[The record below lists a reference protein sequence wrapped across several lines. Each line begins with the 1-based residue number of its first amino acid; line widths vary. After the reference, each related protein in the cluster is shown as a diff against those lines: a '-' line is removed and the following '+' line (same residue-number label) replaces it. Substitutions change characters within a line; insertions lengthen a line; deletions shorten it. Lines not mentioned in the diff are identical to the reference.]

1 MKKEELI
8 KLGLDEETAKKV
20 EAASTEELKGYVEK
34 TKYSELETV
43 KNQLEESNKTVNK
56 QLEDLK
62 KNTGDAEALKA
73 EIQKMQDENKSKETE
88 YANNIKKLKVDNAVE
103 LALIEAK
110 AKNIKAVKA
119 LLNLEN
125 LEIGEDGKVKGLED
139 QIKNLTKDEGT
150 AFLFEAESKTE
161 TPKGTDPAGKSTKK
175 DIKDM
180 TYSEMEAYLAANP
193 GAKIN

>member
-62 KNTGDAEALKA
+62 KNTGDAETLKA
-73 EIQKMQDENKSKETE
+73 DIQKMQDENKSKETE

-103 LALIEAK
+103 LALIGAK

-150 AFLFEAESKTE
+150 AFLFEVESKTE

>member
-8 KLGLDEETAKKV
+8 ELGLDEETAKKV

-103 LALIEAK
+103 LALIGAK
-110 AKNIKAVKA
+110 AKNTKAVKA

>member
-34 TKYSELETV
+34 TKYSELETI

-73 EIQKMQDENKSKETE
+73 EIQKMQDENKNKETE

-103 LALIEAK
+103 LALIGAK
-110 AKNIKAVKA
+110 AKNTKAVKA

>member
-73 EIQKMQDENKSKETE
+73 EIQKMQDENKNKETE
-88 YANNIKKLKVDNAVE
+88 YTNNIKKLKVDNAVE
-103 LALIEAK
+103 LALIGAK
-110 AKNIKAVKA
+110 AKNTKAVKA

-175 DIKDM
+175 DTKDM

>member
-20 EAASTEELKGYVEK
+20 EAASNEELKGYVEK

-56 QLEDLK
+56 QLEELK

-88 YANNIKKLKVDNAVE
+88 YSNNIKKLKVDNAIE
-103 LALIEAK
+103 LALIGAK
-110 AKNIKAVKA
+110 AKNTKAVKA
-119 LLNLEN
+119 LLDLEN

-161 TPKGTDPAGKSTKK
+161 PPKGTEPAGKSTKK

>member
-73 EIQKMQDENKSKETE
+73 EIQKMQDENKNKETE
-88 YANNIKKLKVDNAVE
+88 YTNNIKKLKVDNAVE
-103 LALIEAK
+103 LALIGAK
-110 AKNIKAVKA
+110 AKNTKAVKA

-161 TPKGTDPAGKSTKK
+161 TLKGTDLAGKSTKK

>member
-34 TKYSELETV
+34 TKYSELETI
-43 KNQLEESNKTVNK
+43 KKQLEESNKTVNK

-73 EIQKMQDENKSKETE
+73 EIQKIQDENKNKETE
-88 YANNIKKLKVDNAVE
+88 YTNNIKKLKVDNAVE
-103 LALIEAK
+103 LALIGAK
-110 AKNIKAVKA
+110 AKNTKAVKA

>member
-103 LALIEAK
+103 LALIGAK

-125 LEIGEDGKVKGLED
+125 LEIGEDGKVKGLKD

>member
-1 MKKEELI
+1 VKKEELI

-34 TKYSELETV
+34 TKYSELETI
-43 KNQLEESNKTVNK
+43 KKQLEESNKTVNK

-73 EIQKMQDENKSKETE
+73 EIQKIQDENKNKETE
-88 YANNIKKLKVDNAVE
+88 YTNNIKKLKVDNAVE
-103 LALIEAK
+103 LALIGAK
-110 AKNIKAVKA
+110 AKNTKAVKA

>member
-34 TKYSELETV
+34 TKYSELETI

-73 EIQKMQDENKSKETE
+73 EIQKIQDENKNKETE
-88 YANNIKKLKVDNAVE
+88 YINNIKKLKVDNAVE
-103 LALIEAK
+103 LALIGAK
-110 AKNIKAVKA
+110 AKNTKAVKA

>member
-103 LALIEAK
+103 LALIGAK
-110 AKNIKAVKA
+110 AKNTKAVKA

>member
-20 EAASTEELKGYVEK
+20 EAASNEELKGYVEK
-34 TKYSELETV
+34 NKYSELETV

-103 LALIEAK
+103 LALIGAK
-110 AKNIKAVKA
+110 AKNTKAVKA

-150 AFLFEAESKTE
+150 AFLFEAESKTG

>member
-8 KLGLDEETAKKV
+8 ELGLDEETAKKV

-73 EIQKMQDENKSKETE
+73 EIQKMQDENKNKETE
-88 YANNIKKLKVDNAVE
+88 YTNNIKKLKVDNAVE
-103 LALIEAK
+103 LALIGAK
-110 AKNIKAVKA
+110 AKNTKAVKA

>member
-34 TKYSELETV
+34 TKYSELETI

-73 EIQKMQDENKSKETE
+73 EIQKMQDENKNKETE
-88 YANNIKKLKVDNAVE
+88 YTNNIKKLKVDNAVE
-103 LALIEAK
+103 LALIGAK
-110 AKNIKAVKA
+110 AKNTKAVKA

-161 TPKGTDPAGKSTKK
+161 TLKGTDLAGKSTKK

>member
-34 TKYSELETV
+34 TKYSELETI

-73 EIQKMQDENKSKETE
+73 EIQKMQDENKNKETE
-88 YANNIKKLKVDNAVE
+88 YTNNIKKLKVDNAVE
-103 LALIEAK
+103 LALIGAK
-110 AKNIKAVKA
+110 AKNTKAVKA

-150 AFLFEAESKTE
+150 AFLFEAESETE

>member
-20 EAASTEELKGYVEK
+20 ETASTEELKGYVEK
-34 TKYSELETV
+34 GKYSELETI

-73 EIQKMQDENKSKETE
+73 EIQKMQDENKDKEME

-103 LALIEAK
+103 LALIGAK
-110 AKNIKAVKA
+110 AKNTKAVKA

-161 TPKGTDPAGKSTKK
+161 TPKGTDPSGKSTKK

>member
-34 TKYSELETV
+34 TKYSELETI

-73 EIQKMQDENKSKETE
+73 EIQKIQDENKNKETE
-88 YANNIKKLKVDNAVE
+88 YTNNIKKLKVDNAVE
-103 LALIEAK
+103 LALIGAK
-110 AKNIKAVKA
+110 AKNTKAVKA

-150 AFLFEAESKTE
+150 AFLFEVESETE

>member
-1 MKKEELI
+1 MKREDLI

-20 EAASTEELKGYVEK
+20 EAASIEELKGYVEK
-34 TKYSELETV
+34 TKYIELETV

-62 KNTGDAEALKA
+62 KNTGDAEVLKA
-73 EIQKMQDENKSKETE
+73 EIQKMQDENKNKETE

-103 LALIEAK
+103 LALIGAK
-110 AKNIKAVKA
+110 AKNTKAVKA

-139 QIKNLTKDEGT
+139 QIKNLIKDEGT
-150 AFLFEAESKTE
+150 AFLFEVENKPE
-161 TPKGTDPAGKSTKK
+161 IPRGTDPAGKGAKK

-180 TYSEMEAYLAANP
+180 TYTEMEAFLAANP
-193 GAKIN
+193 GVKIN